1 MGLQVPKC
9 CWWIQIEVPSAQK
22 RSIILLYN
30 HLKVLT
36 AITVNHPFSMPL
48 GSLGAKPQRQPTL
61 SFRLEYLPVPTTS
74 GKTLFQLQKC
84 YAQRKARQH
93 AIKYHKPAKVKR
105 QRSLGTGGSS
115 TMNSFASNAISI
127 GKEEKA
133 AREAFNDA
141 ADKALCAGK
150 QANIPSVK
158 QEIDKKTARIATCC
172 YEVQLS
178 HPRARLH
185 GSTAIPVGLSQAI
198 ELALNEKKWLLA
210 NRGGKV
216 STAQVKAL
224 AHV

>member
-150 QANIPSVK
+150 QAPQPPLTSALTTPPAASSRLPWASTTPLSSSLSTTLADANHAVNHAAYHQLATPLLQDTESCALCLVP
-158 QEIDKKTARIATCC
+158 RI
-172 YEVQLS
+172 S
-178 HPRARLH
+178 F
-185 GSTAIPVGLSQAI
+185 
-198 ELALNEKKWLLA
+198 
-210 NRGGKV
+210 
-216 STAQVKAL
+216 
-224 AHV
+224 

>member
-1 MGLQVPKC
+1 MLN
-9 CWWIQIEVPSAQK
+9 EK
-22 RSIILLYN
+22 RGQRCALLGCPEPIT
-30 HLKVLT
+30 KV
-36 AITVNHPFSMPL
+36 VGDHF
-48 GSLGAKPQRQPTL
+48 
-61 SFRLEYLPVPTTS
+61 
-74 GKTLFQLQKC
+74 
-84 YAQRKARQH
+84 ARQH